1 MSALPPVPK
10 RRRNEPDAP
19 GLSTRSANK
28 YVRPAEA
35 AGLTNT
41 RRSSEQKAADDAK
54 EAQEKAQVDEEESE
68 KLARVAAIE
77 DKQRED
83 DLQYGQ
89 NPHHPVDPPRR
100 KTPKNAS
107 PGPARRSLS
116 TTPARED
123 LAGDEQEE
131 LGGEEFEEM
140 NQDPD
145 ADKNEFEPSD
155 SENDTEDIEDD
166 NDSDSAAQKP
176 KKKLKKGRVDIQ
188 AARQTQDSTGTPEIE
203 SSGQKRKAKDHGK
216 GKAPAK
222 KLKTAKKGGLTAGVK
237 STLKNKRP
245 KDGDD
250 VDGIVQYGGPALDD
264 DAGEIVEREKGTGK
278 GKPKQSVVRIE
289 ASAKRITQKEQRGD
303 GSKRWKLSHIPGPA
317 NNGGIFTNN
326 VWPNIRQLLGRANPW
341 DTATNK
347 QVQDQLDR
355 SYGKDEMDAEANV
368 FQGLISYRTQ
378 SWRGGFPTQ
387 AHKCILGMVVN
398 SKEREAAGT
407 ATEDDYKLH
416 TPEGM
421 QAYIESMLEVDN
433 KTRTKAFQWR
443 EWDDD
448 KGKHAGLFQSSLVLF
463 TYSYHITLL
472 EGRHEPEE
480 AALGALILASQAMER
495 ELGLW
500 KTGEYVAPGKSQN
513 EQFSF
518 DQWGD
523 CDEKATATTPK
534 RRNLRAT
541 RFVPSIK
548 KWTDDQWEQV
558 NTAAAKYL
566 DKKRKS
572 RSVSVASSDVESVVE
587 QEPEVIIEF
596 S

>member
-1 MSALPPVPK
+1 MPCDSPLPLPSLMINTISDKKRLIFHECQVTVRWKPLEIDGSEVLSA
-10 RRRNEPDAP
+10 
-19 GLSTRSANK
+19 
-28 YVRPAEA
+28 
-35 AGLTNT
+35 
-41 RRSSEQKAADDAK
+41 
-54 EAQEKAQVDEEESE
+54 
-68 KLARVAAIE
+68 
-77 DKQRED
+77 
-83 DLQYGQ
+83 
-89 NPHHPVDPPRR
+89 
-100 KTPKNAS
+100 
-107 PGPARRSLS
+107 
-116 TTPARED
+116 
-123 LAGDEQEE
+123 
-131 LGGEEFEEM
+131 
-140 NQDPD
+140 
-145 ADKNEFEPSD
+145 
-155 SENDTEDIEDD
+155 
-166 NDSDSAAQKP
+166 
-176 KKKLKKGRVDIQ
+176 
-188 AARQTQDSTGTPEIE
+188 
-203 SSGQKRKAKDHGK
+203 
-216 GKAPAK
+216 
-222 KLKTAKKGGLTAGVK
+222 
-237 STLKNKRP
+237 
-245 KDGDD
+245 
-250 VDGIVQYGGPALDD
+250 
-264 DAGEIVEREKGTGK
+264 
-278 GKPKQSVVRIE
+278 GKPCP
-289 ASAKRITQKEQRGD
+289 T
-303 GSKRWKLSHIPGPA
+303 KLSHIPGPA

-387 AHKCILGMVVN
+387 AQKCILGMVAN

-433 KTRTKAFQWR
+433 KTRTKAFQRR
-443 EWDDD
+443 EAFFSPHSSSSPTHTTSLFL
-448 KGKHAGLFQSSLVLF
+448 KGDMSPRRLHLGSHPCVASGVSYDFFHYSLPD
-463 TYSYHITLL
+463 IM
-472 EGRHEPEE
+472 
-480 AALGALILASQAMER
+480 QMER

-513 EQFSF
+513 EQFFF

-534 RRNLRAT
+534 RRNFRAT

-587 QEPEVIIEF
+587 QEPEKSDYHFKNAFANFTKFTENSGETPRSFRTLQRCKVSVDGRQRLF
-596 S
+596 QQRVYYSKFGRVKAQHLPSAPFVRRR